1 MASPI
6 YLLWTRQ
13 IILDATPERAWPY
26 LIDFTA
32 WQNYPIAE
40 HISGSRGAEG
50 EVVQLKKDE
59 TGFSFPPY
67 FARTCILDPP
77 HRVVWKTYPTEGP
90 EAQSFM
96 GIVDFSMQ
104 AVGDGARLSLQL
116 FYEMNPAEDVADV
129 RAFREDYYRNTSE
142 MFDAVLP
149 RLQRLVRGE
158 SAEERTE
165 LQSR

>member
-13 IILDATPERAWPY
+13 IILDAPPAHAWPF

-40 HISGSRGAEG
+40 HVSGPRGGEG
-50 EVVQLKKDE
+50 EVVLLKKDE

-67 FARTCILDPP
+67 FARTCILDAP
-77 HRVVWKTYPTEGP
+77 HRVVWKTYPNEGP
-90 EAQSFM
+90 EPQSFV

-104 AVGDGARLSLQL
+104 AIGEGAKLSLQL
-116 FYEMNPAEDVADV
+116 FYEMNPTPEVADV
-129 RAFREDYYRNTSE
+129 QAFRADYYRSTSE

-158 SAEERTE
+158 GAA
-165 LQSR
+165 